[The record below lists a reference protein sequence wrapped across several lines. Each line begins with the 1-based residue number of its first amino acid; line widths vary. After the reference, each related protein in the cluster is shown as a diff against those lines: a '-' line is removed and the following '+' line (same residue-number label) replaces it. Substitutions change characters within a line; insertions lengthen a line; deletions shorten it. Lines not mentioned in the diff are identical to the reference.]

1 MQKTELLRQIT
12 ITLKAKLQV
21 LVAAARA
28 AHVEATDDTSRA
40 ENKYDTRGLEAGYL
54 AQGQARQ
61 AQEVAD
67 AILVYDALPP
77 RDFAPTDAIDV
88 DAVVRLEADGVP
100 ATYFLGPMS
109 GGLEVPFDGET
120 IVVITPQSPLG
131 QSLMG
136 RKSGQRWTAKIG
148 GAPVQ
153 YRILSVA

>member
-1 MQKTELLRQIT
+1 MHKTDLLQQIT
-12 ITLKAKLQV
+12 DTLKAKLQV

-28 AHVEATDDTSRA
+28 AHLEATDDTSRA

-67 AILVYDALPP
+67 AILVYDALPA

-88 DAVVRLEADGVP
+88 DALVRLEADGAP
-100 ATYFLGPMS
+100 ATYFVGPMS
-109 GGLEVPFDGET
+109 GGLEVPFDGGT
-120 IVVITPQSPLG
+120 LVVITPQSPLG

-136 RKSGQRWTAKIG
+136 KKAGQQWTAKIG
-148 GAPVQ
+148 GATVK
-153 YRILSVA
+153 YRILSVT